1 MDRDNVFQAQLAEHM
16 SARDELL
23 GAINNQHMALTFGT
37 GALVAVF
44 GAGFVVWSQTI
55 APAVFLGI
63 VPLSWWILAMWLGE
77 VVRMLRA
84 VEFCTGQEEIINQS
98 IQASTSSVSLPL
110 RWEKWRQDERAPW
123 RTITWTYLSVGIL
136 LAVTNIAALA
146 CYTVTAF
153 QRHWSAWIIGA
164 IWVLVS
170 ILGGMVAW
178 QVLSTFQRWGV
189 TEVGMP
195 QTPIIN
201 FFEKI
206 RVLGR
211 GDRQSGTIHQ
221 GGPQD
226 LE

>member
-55 APAVFLGI
+55 APAVFVGI

-84 VEFCTGQEEIINQS
+84 VEFCTGQEELINQT
-98 IQASTSSVSLPL
+98 IDASASHVLSPL
-110 RWEKWRQDERAPW
+110 RWESWRQDKQAPW
-123 RTITWTYLSVGIL
+123 RTITWTYLSVGML

-146 CYTVTAF
+146 CYTVTAI
-153 QRHWSAWIIGA
+153 QRHWSVWVIGA
-164 IWVLVS
+164 IWVLIS

-189 TEVGMP
+189 TKVGMP
-195 QTPIIN
+195 QTRIIV
-201 FFEKI
+201 FSQKI
-206 RVLGR
+206 RVFGSS
-211 GDRQSGTIHQ
+211 Q
-221 GGPQD
+221 
-226 LE
+226 